1 MDRKFIF
8 TSLMYAIIGLAL
20 GIFMAA
26 SKDHGHLVTH
36 THILLIGF
44 VVSFIYGLCHKLWLN
59 NLISKL
65 SVTQFYIHQIGTL
78 GVVIGLFLYYG
89 NFVSLETI
97 DPFLA
102 LFSITVFIG
111 MILMTILFIR
121 SSKYDVSNDT

>member
-1 MDRKFIF
+1 MDRKFIL
-8 TSLMYAIIGLAL
+8 TSLIYAIIGLAL

-36 THILLIGF
+36 AHIMLIGF

-59 NLISKL
+59 NLVSKL
-65 SVTQFYIHQIGTL
+65 SVTQFYIHQVGTL
-78 GVVIGLFLYYG
+78 GVVIGLFLLYG

-97 DPFLA
+97 DPYLA

-111 MILMTILFIR
+111 MILMTVLFIR
-121 SSKYDVSNDT
+121 SSKHA